1 MKSITF
7 KLILAFLCIS
17 LITVL
22 VVVITTQRST
32 DREFNQF
39 LLANDQ
45 QTVTKIF
52 TDYYAENKSWD
63 GLPNAAAGIL
73 SELKIPVGNGE
84 RLPFTLTDANYEV
97 ILAGGMYQPG
107 DILLTIDQSRS
118 LPIQFNG
125 KDVGYLDIRTPI
137 PAPRPASDLFIRR
150 MRINMII
157 IGAAAVLLS
166 LVLGFIFSR
175 IISSPLR
182 ELTNAAKEV
191 SNGNLNQKVRIRSR
205 DEIGELARVFNEMI
219 EKLDKVLKS
228 RKQMTADIA
237 HELRTP
243 ISVILGHTEGI
254 HDGVIPASP
263 ETLEIIREESIRLEH
278 LVNDLRMLALSDAG
292 ELGLIL
298 IRQSPSSLIDQAY
311 EHFNYQ
317 AQSHGVKLS
326 RKVASDLP
334 EILIDMDRM
343 AQVFSNLLENAL
355 RNTPSGGEIILGAA
369 PDGTNAV
376 ELTVTDTGSGIKKED
391 LEKIFDRLY
400 RTDQSREKDKGGTGL
415 GLALARTIIEQHGGK
430 IRAESEPGK
439 GTKMVIRIPVGI
451 KNGE

>member
-73 SELKIPVGNGE
+73 AELKIPVGNGE
-84 RLPFTLTDANYEV
+84 RLPFTLTDANYKV

-125 KDVGYLDIRTPI
+125 MDVGYLDIRTPI

-191 SNGNLNQKVRIRSR
+191 SNGNLNQKVRIRSQ

-292 ELGLIL
+292 ELELKL
-298 IRQSPSSLIDQAY
+298 ELHAPSSLIDQAY
-311 EHFNYQ
+311 EHFQ
-317 AQSHGVKLS
+317 LPGTIPRRKTQPESGIGSS
-326 RKVASDLP
+326 RSP
-334 EILIDMDRM
+334 DRYG
-343 AQVFSNLLENAL
+343 Q
-355 RNTPSGGEIILGAA
+355 
-369 PDGTNAV
+369 DGT
-376 ELTVTDTGSGIKKED
+376 GI
-391 LEKIFDRLY
+391 
-400 RTDQSREKDKGGTGL
+400 Q
-415 GLALARTIIEQHGGK
+415 
-430 IRAESEPGK
+430 
-439 GTKMVIRIPVGI
+439 
-451 KNGE
+451 